1 MTAKFCKPAP
11 KTLKAWIDK
20 HPDRVAEF
28 DCGYGYS
35 FGGDNDFGYDILL
48 APGWRM
54 DDDYVHTLIE
64 PTVADMLKR
73 LRSIVRCDCAE
84 CKELLTKQ
92 EESCSPNS

>member
-1 MTAKFCKPAP
+1 MTVKFSSPAP

-28 DCGYGYS
+28 DCGRGYS

-54 DDDYVHTLIE
+54 YDDYVHTLIE
-64 PTVADMLKR
+64 HTVADTLKQ

-84 CKELLTKQ
+84 CREMLAKQ
-92 EESCSPNS
+92 EGSCVQNS